1 MDTITS
7 EGRLNAIGY
16 ALATERKVLE
26 TIVPRERLTNGEVVS
41 AAYVDGLLNRLEAT
55 MDAGDTSF
63 REEKSHIV
71 TPEDYIDHESEP
83 LLLNP
88 CAICGSD
95 AVLYERNDDYHG
107 IAVCSNPRC
116 ANHYRYDR
124 RNALCKAVTDW
135 NGLNAGHGVI
145 YREHRGGLEE
155 SMRTAR
161 VFPDFNALCAYL
173 VDLNNNSEL
182 KFPQISKG
190 DITFSLYD
198 DEDERIGWKGVL
210 IVGTKTDSRKSGVT
224 GFASTVWDMNRYYA
238 WLREKG
244 IHQ

>member
-26 TIVPRERLTNGEVVS
+26 TIVPRERLMAGEVVS
-41 AAYVDGLLNRLEAT
+41 AGYVDGMLNRLEASL
-55 MDAGDTSF
+55 DAGDTSF

-88 CAICGSD
+88 CALCGSD

-116 ANHYRYDR
+116 ANHYRYDW
-124 RNALCKAVTDW
+124 RNELCKAVTDW

-161 VFPDFNALCAYL
+161 VFPDFNAVCANPPRGF
-173 VDLNNNSEL
+173 DRSEI
-182 KFPQISKG
+182 KVGDTDKDGYTPVFAKKDDGRKG
-190 DITFSLYD
+190 DAT
-198 DEDERIGWKGVL
+198 
-210 IVGTKTDSRKSGVT
+210 
-224 GFASTVWDMNRYYA
+224 
-238 WLREKG
+238 
-244 IHQ
+244 